1 MRKIFILFIGLLSIN
16 LSAQNEIDAL
26 RYSQQNIFGSAKFNS
41 MGGSFGALGGD
52 FTTLSYNPAGIALYQ
67 NSELSFTPSFS
78 MAETNTSLNGNNF
91 TNNKFGSNI
100 SNFGFV
106 FSGKN
111 MDEEWK
117 RINIGFGWNQ
127 LASYDNRFD
136 IETLNSTSS
145 FADLLLDQANGVTID
160 NLNSFGAS
168 PAFWTDI
175 IDLENNFVDTAI
187 GWYAFDNGNYISH
200 INPLSDKT
208 QSDRVSS
215 RGDMGEYVF
224 SLGSSYQEKFY
235 FGATIGIPTIDY
247 SEKKTYSESNFS
259 DTTFGLNS
267 FFYKEDLIAYGSG
280 INLKLGSIMRVG
292 SKTKIGAAFHTP
304 SYISMEEEYSTSVST
319 NWDNGEELSES
330 SPYGYFSYEITTPWK
345 LIGSFS
351 TILQNKFMINAEIEQ
366 TDYSFTRMYSD
377 YYSFSEENNQINDTY
392 TEATNIR
399 VGGEVNLNP
408 FKLRAGYAL
417 YGSPYKDNP
426 EYETEN
432 YSAGVGIDFGGTF
445 FDMSYTLSKKSGDYV
460 MYSPD
465 TEPHASVNSEKHYLL
480 FTLGFRY

>member
-1 MRKIFILFIGLLSIN
+1 MRKIFILFIGLLSVN

-26 RYSQQNIFGSAKFNS
+26 RYSQHNIFGTAKFNS
-41 MGGSFGALGGD
+41 MGGSFGSLGGD

-78 MAETNTSLNGNNF
+78 MVETNTSLNGNKS
-91 TNNKFGSNI
+91 TNNNFGSSI

-106 FSGKN
+106 ATGKN
-111 MDEEWK
+111 LSDEWK
-117 RINIGFGWNQ
+117 RINVGFGWNQ

-136 IETLNSTSS
+136 TETLNSTSS

-168 PAFWTDI
+168 TAFWSDI
-175 IDLENNFVDTAI
+175 IDLENNFVDTAT
-187 GWYAFDNGNYISH
+187 GWYAFDNGNYITH
-200 INPLSDKT
+200 VNPFSDKT

-224 SLGSSYQEKFY
+224 SLGSSYQEKVY
-235 FGATIGIPTIDY
+235 FGATIGIPTIQY
-247 SEKKTYSESNFS
+247 SENKTYSESNFS
-259 DTTFGLNS
+259 DTTFGLSS
-267 FFYKEDLIAYGSG
+267 FSYKEDLIAYGSG
-280 INLKLGSIMRVG
+280 VNLKIGTIVRVG
-292 SKTKIGAAFHTP
+292 SKTKVGAAVHTP
-304 SYISMEEEYSTSVST
+304 SYISIEEEYSTSATT
-319 NWDNGEELSES
+319 NWDNGDELSES

-345 LIGSFS
+345 IIGSFS
-351 TILQNKFMINAEIEQ
+351 TVLQNRFLINAEIER

-399 VGGEVNLNP
+399 VGGEANLHP

-432 YSAGVGIDFGGTF
+432 YSAGLGVDFGGTF
-445 FDMSYTLSKKSGDYV
+445 FDMSYTLSKDSRDYA

-465 TEPHASVNSEKHYLL
+465 TEPHSSINSEKHYLL

>member
-1 MRKIFILFIGLLSIN
+1 
-16 LSAQNEIDAL
+16 
-26 RYSQQNIFGSAKFNS
+26 
-41 MGGSFGALGGD
+41 
-52 FTTLSYNPAGIALYQ
+52 
-67 NSELSFTPSFS
+67 
-78 MAETNTSLNGNNF
+78 
-91 TNNKFGSNI
+91 
-100 SNFGFV
+100 
-106 FSGKN
+106 

-136 IETLNSTSS
+136 IETLNPTSS

-168 PAFWTDI
+168 PAFWADI

-200 INPLSDKT
+200 VNPLSEKT

-224 SLGSSYQEKFY
+224 SLGSSYQERIY
-235 FGATIGIPTIDY
+235 FGATIGIPTIQY
-247 SEKKTYSESNFS
+247 SENKTYSESNFL

-267 FFYKEDLIAYGSG
+267 FSYKESLITYGSG
-280 INLKLGSIMRVG
+280 VNLKLGAIIRVG
-292 SKTKIGAAFHTP
+292 SQTKIGTAVHTP
-304 SYISMEEEYSTSVST
+304 SYISMEEEYSTSITT
-319 NWDNGEELSES
+319 NWDNRDEFSEP
-330 SPYGYFSYEITTPWK
+330 SPHGYFSYEITTPWK
-345 LIGSFS
+345 IIGSFS
-351 TILQNKFMINAEIEQ
+351 TVLQKKFLINAEIER
-366 TDYSFTRMYSD
+366 TDYSFTQMYSD
-377 YYSFSEENNQINDTY
+377 YYSFSEENNQIKDTY

-399 VGGEVNLNP
+399 VGGEANLHP

-417 YGSPYKDNP
+417 YGSPYKNNL

-445 FDMSYTLSKKSGDYV
+445 FDMSYTLSTKSGDYA